1 MYYSGGVFMRVQEF
15 FNSSKHQLCGKPAV
29 RSLLILILIT
39 ALIFPI
45 VSCKKEKKAEPERLV
60 NVKVWTAEL
69 RKVQPFLEVTGTL
82 KADEEVLV
90 SSEVDGLIRKIYVE
104 EGTPVHPGK
113 LLAEINETDYQLDMK
128 RSDAALKQAQASL
141 ANARAEYKRKETLF
155 QEELIT
161 RQQFDDISTR
171 VALAEAELDRAKA
184 TLSISRER
192 LVRTKIYSPLVGA
205 VKEKRVS
212 VGDYVRNG
220 MPLLQLIKIDP
231 LKLNFTV
238 SEKDVAG
245 VKIGQEVM
253 FTVDAFP
260 GRQFKGRVNLLYPNV
275 EERTRTMQAQ
285 ALVPNSGHLLKP
297 GSFARIQVL
306 TQAARDAVMV
316 PVTAL
321 MYDGPV
327 IRIFVVNGNKAK
339 ERIIKTGNKFGEYME
354 VREGLQE
361 KEQVVVVGQNN
372 LSEGVKVNVA
382 R

>member
-1 MYYSGGVFMRVQEF
+1 MRVQTVILSDHRSTGRAMVRGLVILF
-15 FNSSKHQLCGKPAV
+15 AV
-29 RSLLILILIT
+29 ATLTFPLI
-39 ALIFPI
+39 A
-45 VSCKKEKKAEPERLV
+45 CQKEKKVEQERLV
-60 NVKVWTAEL
+60 NVRVWTSEIQ
-69 RKVQPFLEVTGTL
+69 KVQPYLEATGTL
-82 KADEEVLV
+82 KADEEVMI
-90 SSEVDGLIRKIYVE
+90 SSEVDGLVRKIYVD

-128 RSDAALKQAQASL
+128 RADAALAQAQASL
-141 ANARAEYKRKETLF
+141 TNARAEYKRKETLF

-171 VALAEAELDRAKA
+171 MMLAEAELARARA
-184 TLSISRER
+184 TQSISRER
-192 LVRTKIYSPLVGA
+192 LLRTKIYSPLAGA

-212 VGDYVRNG
+212 VGDFVRSG
-220 MPLLQLIKIDP
+220 TPILQLIKIDP

-245 VKIGQEVM
+245 LKTGQEVM

-260 GRQFKGRVNLLYPNV
+260 GKEFKGKVNLLYPNV
-275 EERTRTMQAQ
+275 EERTRTLQAQ
-285 ALVPNSGHLLKP
+285 ALVPNGDRRLKP
-297 GSFARIQVL
+297 GYFARVRIF
-306 TQAARDAVMV
+306 TQAPREAVMV

-327 IRIFVVNGNKAK
+327 VRIFVVNGNKAK
-339 ERIIKTGNKFGEYME
+339 ERIIKTGNKFGDYME
-354 VREGLQE
+354 AVEGLKD